1 MASPTFSARVC
12 ATRCTSIPG
21 PPNGRATSSGLRSCG
36 RAGSRRP
43 ATRPRPPPGGSA
55 SCTISP
61 IGTRPTWP
69 RGSSASER
77 WENARRRRDS
87 RPPHSRPRCGPA
99 ATPRMCCPCAVACST
114 SAGRRWSCR
123 PGAGPPRS
131 SHCWTCAPTPSCGGV
146 CLPCSSTGTARRAS
160 PRDDLPDPDPDRVR
174 RGRAGAPRPV
184 RRTRPHGD
192 GGSPH
197 RRVRAARRDAGRGDP
212 HSPDPGPR
220 RDRAPARRP
229 DRCHRGGQ
237 PRRGGR
243 RFTLVGG
250 IALDSAYFAGLTPD
264 SELTVAVRLP
274 TDTIPAAPSPD
285 AVVREFSL
293 PFVLERDSSA
303 VLRPAR
309 IVVSHSLGS
318 LAALRRGVDV
328 AFLAAV
334 LLAGAIALLLG
345 GWLSLRISRPLTA
358 LAHKTAQ
365 IDMDRLDVVFESE
378 RGDEIGA
385 LTRLLGSMTERLR
398 AGATKLREAE
408 RRIAM
413 GDLARQ
419 VNHDIKNGLTP
430 IRNVF
435 RHFSETAATE
445 PDRLSAVFRERQGTI
460 EASIA
465 YLANLAGNYA
475 RLYPAPAH
483 EACDVRHVIRE
494 IIGRLGAPGTT
505 DLRADLA
512 EDLPLV
518 CTDQLVLRRILENL
532 VGNAVDSLE
541 GRSGTVTIT
550 AAAGAPANGRPS
562 VRITVADTGK
572 GLTRQE
578 LDRAFRGP
586 HPTQSGGTGLGL
598 SIVRRFGIRANG
610 VLRGGAPPGAGS
622 RFIVDLPG
630 A

>member
-1 MASPTFSARVC
+1 MTFRTRILIGFGVVVLVPLALFGVRVRTAM
-12 ATRCTSIPG
+12 ATRLTDEYERRVATLVAVIRTHLARDGAVIARRLDALTDAIVADNRFRAALLQGGDRTYLLDYAGGAMRFAGLSMLQIQDDQ
-21 PPNGRATSSGLRSCG
+21 GRIVSSGHFRNEYDRLEPALSRALAAAQGGIALVEARTPEAPLLAIARLDSLR
-36 RAGSRRP
+36 
-43 ATRPRPPPGGSA
+43 
-55 SCTISP
+55 
-61 IGTRPTWP
+61 
-69 RGSSASER
+69 
-77 WENARRRRDS
+77 
-87 RPPHSRPRCGPA
+87 
-99 ATPRMCCPCAVACST
+99 
-114 SAGRRWSCR
+114 
-123 PGAGPPRS
+123 
-131 SHCWTCAPTPSCGGV
+131 
-146 CLPCSSTGTARRAS
+146 L
-160 PRDDLPDPDPDRVR
+160 
-174 RGRAGAPRPV
+174 
-184 RRTRPHGD
+184 
-192 GGSPH
+192 
-197 RRVRAARRDAGRGDP
+197 
-212 HSPDPGPR
+212 
-220 RDRAPARRP
+220 
-229 DRCHRGGQ
+229 
-237 PRRGGR
+237 GGR

-274 TDTIPAAPSPD
+274 TDTTPAAASPA

-309 IVVSHSLGS
+309 IVVSHSLAS

-345 GWLSLRISRPLTA
+345 SWLSLRISRPLTA

-435 RHFSETAATE
+435 RHFNETAATE

-465 YLANLAGNYA
+465 YLENLAGNYA

-541 GRSGTVTIT
+541 GRSGTVTLT

-572 GLTRQE
+572 GMTRQE
-578 LDRAFRGP
+578 LDRAFDDFYS
-586 HPTQSGGTGLGL
+586 TKSGGTGLGL
-598 SIVRRFGIRANG
+598 SIVRRLVLDANG
-610 VLRGGAPPGAGS
+610 VLRVETQPGAGS

>member
-1 MASPTFSARVC
+1 MTFRTRILIGFGVVVLVPLALFGVRVRTAM
-12 ATRCTSIPG
+12 ATRLTDEYERRVATLVAVIRTHLARDGAAIARRLDALTDAIVADNRFRAAVLQGGDRTYLLDYAGGAMRFAGLSMLQIQDDQ
-21 PPNGRATSSGLRSCG
+21 GRIVSSGHFRNEYDRLEPALSRALAAAQGGIALVEARTPEAPLLAIARLDSLR
-36 RAGSRRP
+36 
-43 ATRPRPPPGGSA
+43 
-55 SCTISP
+55 
-61 IGTRPTWP
+61 
-69 RGSSASER
+69 
-77 WENARRRRDS
+77 
-87 RPPHSRPRCGPA
+87 
-99 ATPRMCCPCAVACST
+99 
-114 SAGRRWSCR
+114 
-123 PGAGPPRS
+123 
-131 SHCWTCAPTPSCGGV
+131 
-146 CLPCSSTGTARRAS
+146 L
-160 PRDDLPDPDPDRVR
+160 
-174 RGRAGAPRPV
+174 
-184 RRTRPHGD
+184 
-192 GGSPH
+192 
-197 RRVRAARRDAGRGDP
+197 
-212 HSPDPGPR
+212 
-220 RDRAPARRP
+220 
-229 DRCHRGGQ
+229 
-237 PRRGGR
+237 GGR

-274 TDTIPAAPSPD
+274 TDTIPAAASPA

-309 IVVSHSLGS
+309 IVVSHSLAS

-435 RHFSETAATE
+435 RHFNETAATE

-465 YLANLAGNYA
+465 YLENLAGNYA

-483 EACDVRHVIRE
+483 EACDVPHVIRE

-572 GLTRQE
+572 GMTRQE
-578 LDRAFRGP
+578 LDRAFDDFYS
-586 HPTQSGGTGLGL
+586 TKSGGTGLGL
-598 SIVRRFGIRANG
+598 SIVRRLVLDANG
-610 VLRGGAPPGAGS
+610 VLRVETQPGAGS

>member
-1 MASPTFSARVC
+1 MTFRTRILIGFGVVVLVPLALFGVRVRTAMATRLTDEYERRVATLVAVIRTHLARDGAAIARRLDALTDAIVADNRFRAAVLQGGDRTYLLDYAGGAMRFAGLSMLQIQDDQGRIVSSGHFRNEYDRLEPALSRALAAAQGGIALVEARTPEAPLLAIARVD
-12 ATRCTSIPG
+12 S
-21 PPNGRATSSGLRSCG
+21 LR
-36 RAGSRRP
+36 
-43 ATRPRPPPGGSA
+43 
-55 SCTISP
+55 
-61 IGTRPTWP
+61 
-69 RGSSASER
+69 
-77 WENARRRRDS
+77 
-87 RPPHSRPRCGPA
+87 
-99 ATPRMCCPCAVACST
+99 
-114 SAGRRWSCR
+114 
-123 PGAGPPRS
+123 
-131 SHCWTCAPTPSCGGV
+131 
-146 CLPCSSTGTARRAS
+146 L
-160 PRDDLPDPDPDRVR
+160 
-174 RGRAGAPRPV
+174 
-184 RRTRPHGD
+184 
-192 GGSPH
+192 
-197 RRVRAARRDAGRGDP
+197 
-212 HSPDPGPR
+212 
-220 RDRAPARRP
+220 
-229 DRCHRGGQ
+229 
-237 PRRGGR
+237 GGR

-274 TDTIPAAPSPD
+274 TDTIPAAASPA

-435 RHFSETAATE
+435 RHFNETAATE

-465 YLANLAGNYA
+465 YLENLAGNYA

-505 DLRADLA
+505 NLRADLA

-541 GRSGTVTIT
+541 GRSGTVTLT

-572 GLTRQE
+572 GMTRQQ
-578 LDRAFRGP
+578 LDRAFDDFYS
-586 HPTQSGGTGLGL
+586 TKSGGTGLGL
-598 SIVRRFGIRANG
+598 SIVRRLVLDANG
-610 VLRGGAPPGAGS
+610 VLRVETQPGAGS

>member
-1 MASPTFSARVC
+1 MTFRTRILIGFGVVVLVPLALFGVRVRTAM
-12 ATRCTSIPG
+12 ATRLTDEYERRVATLVAVIRTHLARDGAAIARRLDALTDAIVADNRFRAALLQGGDRTYLLDYAGGAMRFAGLSMLQIQDDQ
-21 PPNGRATSSGLRSCG
+21 GRIVSSGHFRNEYDRLEPALARALAAAQGGIALVEARTPEAPLLAIARLDSLR
-36 RAGSRRP
+36 
-43 ATRPRPPPGGSA
+43 
-55 SCTISP
+55 
-61 IGTRPTWP
+61 
-69 RGSSASER
+69 
-77 WENARRRRDS
+77 
-87 RPPHSRPRCGPA
+87 
-99 ATPRMCCPCAVACST
+99 
-114 SAGRRWSCR
+114 
-123 PGAGPPRS
+123 
-131 SHCWTCAPTPSCGGV
+131 
-146 CLPCSSTGTARRAS
+146 L
-160 PRDDLPDPDPDRVR
+160 
-174 RGRAGAPRPV
+174 
-184 RRTRPHGD
+184 
-192 GGSPH
+192 
-197 RRVRAARRDAGRGDP
+197 
-212 HSPDPGPR
+212 
-220 RDRAPARRP
+220 
-229 DRCHRGGQ
+229 
-237 PRRGGR
+237 GGR

-274 TDTIPAAPSPD
+274 TDTTPAAASPA

-309 IVVSHSLGS
+309 IVVSHSLAS

-345 GWLSLRISRPLTA
+345 SWLSLRISRPLTA

-435 RHFSETAATE
+435 RHFNETAATE

-465 YLANLAGNYA
+465 YLENLAGNYA

-483 EACDVRHVIRE
+483 EACDVPHVIRE

-572 GLTRQE
+572 GMTRQE
-578 LDRAFRGP
+578 LDRAFDDFYS
-586 HPTQSGGTGLGL
+586 TKSGGTGLGL
-598 SIVRRFGIRANG
+598 SIVRRLVLDANG
-610 VLRGGAPPGAGS
+610 VLRVETQPGAGS